1 MLKGEG
7 MEVKRAV
14 AFVIYEDPSC
24 RRFLAVRRP
33 PDDEDLPNVWG
44 LPAGSLRPGESWE
57 AAVQR
62 AGREKLG
69 VELRIRRLLNEG
81 STQRRGYTLHMRLYE
96 VEIAAGC
103 PMVPQEVPGITQY
116 VACRWATPE
125 LLQPAAMH
133 GSLCSQLFLQERSRR
148 STTGRLR

>member
-1 MLKGEG
+1 MSL
-7 MEVKRAV
+7 KRAIS
-14 AFVIYEDPSC
+14 FILYEDGTR
-24 RRFLAVRRP
+24 RRFLAVQRP

-81 STQRRGYTLHMRLYE
+81 TLPRRDYTLHMRLYE

-103 PMVPQEVPGITQY
+103 PMVPQEVPGVTQY

-125 LLQPAAMH
+125 LLRSAATQ
-133 GSLCSQLFLQERSRR
+133 GSLCSRLFLEHVTSEEGATRR
-148 STTGRLR
+148 NEP

>member
-1 MLKGEG
+1 MTKNTS
-7 MEVKRAV
+7 VKHTV
-14 AFVIYEDPSC
+14 ALVIYEDESR
-24 RRFLAVRRP
+24 RRFLAVQRP

-57 AAVQR
+57 DAVVR

-81 STQRRGYTLHMRLYE
+81 SMQRRGYTLRMRLYE
-96 VEIAAGC
+96 VEVVSGC

-125 LLQPAAMH
+125 LLRPAAAQ
-133 GSLCSQLFLQERSRR
+133 GSLCSRLFLQAIS
-148 STTGRLR
+148 